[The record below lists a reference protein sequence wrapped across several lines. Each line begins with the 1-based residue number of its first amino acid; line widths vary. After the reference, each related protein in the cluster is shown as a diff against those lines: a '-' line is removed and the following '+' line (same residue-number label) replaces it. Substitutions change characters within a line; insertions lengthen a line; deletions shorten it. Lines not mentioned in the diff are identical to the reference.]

1 MTETGKDKLDETGRA
16 ASDNETGAAGMA
28 PETLAKQLTEA
39 ETTIAG
45 LREAILRERAELDN
59 QRKRMQRDLEQTLKY
74 ANEKLLR
81 ELLPVYDGMEHGLAA
96 DTGNAEALREG
107 MQLTLKAL
115 HKLGEANGLTE
126 VNPLDEAFNSE
137 TQQAMNIV
145 PGTKKP
151 PGTVVAVM
159 QKGYVLNG
167 RLLRP
172 ALVSVTAND
181 TD

>member
-1 MTETGKDKLDETGRA
+1 MTGKDKLEETGKA
-16 ASDNETGAAGMA
+16 AAAENASDAPLDQNEALGRQ
-28 PETLAKQLTEA
+28 LAEA

-45 LREAILRERAELDN
+45 LREALLRDRAEIEN
-59 QRKRMQRDLEQTLKY
+59 QRKRIQRDLEQTLRF

-96 DTGNAEALREG
+96 DSADANALREG

-115 HKLGEANGLTE
+115 HKLGEANGLVE
-126 VNPLDEAFNSE
+126 VNPIGEAFNSE
-137 TQQAMNIV
+137 TQQAM
-145 PGTKKP
+145 GMTEGAQHP
-151 PGTVVAVM
+151 PGTVISVM

-172 ALVSVTAND
+172 ALVMVAKERD
-181 TD
+181 

>member
-1 MTETGKDKLDETGRA
+1 MTEKDKLEEAGKAAAADNATDTPSDEYEALGRQ
-16 ASDNETGAAGMA
+16 
-28 PETLAKQLTEA
+28 LAEA

-45 LREAILRERAELDN
+45 LREALLRDRAEIEN
-59 QRKRMQRDLEQTLKY
+59 QRKRIQRDLEQTLRF

-96 DTGNAEALREG
+96 DSADANALREG

-115 HKLGEANGLTE
+115 HKLGEANGLAE
-126 VNPLDEAFNSE
+126 VNPIGEAFNSE
-137 TQQAMNIV
+137 TQQAMSMV
-145 PGTKKP
+145 ESTEPP
-151 PGTVVAVM
+151 PGTVVSVM

-172 ALVSVTAND
+172 ALVSVAKEPD
-181 TD
+181 

>member
-1 MTETGKDKLDETGRA
+1 MTDKDKLEEAGKASAAEHAAQSPEDEHEALTRQ
-16 ASDNETGAAGMA
+16 
-28 PETLAKQLTEA
+28 LAEA
-39 ETTIAG
+39 ETMIAG
-45 LREAILRERAELDN
+45 LREALLRDRAEIEN
-59 QRKRMQRDLEQTLKY
+59 QRRRMQRDLEQALKF

-96 DTGNAEALREG
+96 DTADATALREG

-126 VNPLDEAFNSE
+126 VNPMGEPFNSE
-137 TQQAMNIV
+137 TQQAMSV
-145 PGTKKP
+145 VESSEHP
-151 PGTVVAVM
+151 PGTVVTVM

-172 ALVSVTAND
+172 ALVMVAREPE
-181 TD
+181 

>member
-1 MTETGKDKLDETGRA
+1 MTDKDRLEETGKA
-16 ASDNETGAAGMA
+16 AAAENAAEDGGEHEA
-28 PETLAKQLTEA
+28 LARQLAEA
-39 ETTIAG
+39 ETTIVG
-45 LREAILRERAELDN
+45 LREAMLRERAEIEN
-59 QRKRMQRDLEQTLKY
+59 QRKRMQRDLEQTLKF
-74 ANEKLLR
+74 ANERLLR

-126 VNPLDEAFNSE
+126 VNPLGEQFNSE
-137 TQQAMNIV
+137 TQQAMNTV
-145 PGTKKP
+145 PTTEHA
-151 PGTVVAVM
+151 PGTVVMVM

-172 ALVSVTAND
+172 ALVSVAKEPE
-181 TD
+181 